1 MRLVIGIDNKVC
13 RISSLSTKKK
23 KKTEKGK
30 MTTTKIFQGFL
41 FKQKPVLFYSP
52 TLNAQSTTSLEKV
65 KCPLETRF
73 KLYYNL
79 NPTFF

>member
-1 MRLVIGIDNKVC
+1 
-13 RISSLSTKKK
+13 
-23 KKTEKGK
+23 